1 MNTMNTTEDILKKKT
16 AGKIAKQR
24 RDAEIAFLIVE
35 AQHKAEQ
42 CERRGFEKREEQ
54 WTINEYTKGFWAS

>member
-35 AQHKAEQ
+35 AQHKADNVNDEGLKNVKSSGQ
-42 CERRGFEKREEQ
+42 
-54 WTINEYTKGFWAS
+54 